1 MIIIVPDIT
10 ALTLADVAKF
20 TSEYNPTA
28 EFRAKWLD
36 SYFEN
41 AMALHADIKDTYLKG
56 LKSHFTPLELLFG
69 INYDYALSPYHTRP
83 EQSLMFYRWILAEI
97 KKLN

>member
-1 MIIIVPDIT
+1 MIISVPDIT

-28 EFRAKWLD
+28 EFRAKWPD

-41 AMALHADIKDTYLKG
+41 AIALHADIKETYLKG
-56 LKSHFTPLELLFG
+56 LKSHYTISELLFG

-83 EQSLMFYRWILAEI
+83 EQSLTFYRWILEEI
-97 KKLN
+97 QKLS